1 MKDLHWR
8 NLARILC
15 LLAMPAVGL
24 TLPWDKDMQ
33 DQPSMKP
40 QDSLVAEI
48 NDSIPV
54 GGRDVYP
61 PPKNVIELV
70 RARLDAGRTLV
81 NPIAI
86 SPESLAR
93 GREMYDHLYPRHL
106 WNPYSSHSNRAWHF
120 LGEIGIAF
128 LDEIPD
134 AGEWAWFAANVF
146 TNVYPV
152 WSDDDGGWHEGSNYW
167 RSYIGR
173 FTWWADIMKAAM
185 DINAF
190 D

>member
-1 MKDLHWR
+1 VKGLHWR

-15 LLAMPAVGL
+15 LLAIPAVGL

-40 QDSLVAEI
+40 QDSLVAEVK
-48 NDSIPV
+48 DSIPV

-61 PPKNVIELV
+61 PPKDVIELV

-93 GREMYDHLYPRHL
+93 GREMYDTHCIVCHGAQGRGNGPVGQKFVPQPMELNLDYVQLQPDGQLYYTISHGSLAMPFYRQAIATQDRWHLV
-106 WNPYSSHSNRAWHF
+106 NF
-120 LGEIGIAF
+120 IKEVFGE
-128 LDEIPD
+128 
-134 AGEWAWFAANVF
+134 
-146 TNVYPV
+146 
-152 WSDDDGGWHEGSNYW
+152 S
-167 RSYIGR
+167 
-173 FTWWADIMKAAM
+173 
-185 DINAF
+185 
-190 D
+190 

>member
-1 MKDLHWR
+1 MKGLHWR

-15 LLAMPAVGL
+15 LLAIPAVGL

-61 PPKNVIELV
+61 PPKDVIELV

-93 GREMYDHLYPRHL
+93 GREMYDTHCIVCHGAQGRGNGPVGQKFVPQPMELNLDYVQLQPDGQLFYTISHGSLAMPFYRHAIAAQDRWHLV
-106 WNPYSSHSNRAWHF
+106 NF
-120 LGEIGIAF
+120 IKEVFGE
-128 LDEIPD
+128 
-134 AGEWAWFAANVF
+134 
-146 TNVYPV
+146 
-152 WSDDDGGWHEGSNYW
+152 S
-167 RSYIGR
+167 
-173 FTWWADIMKAAM
+173 
-185 DINAF
+185 
-190 D
+190 